1 MKVIF
6 SFAYNGFGTKLPG
19 TILPFKEFLQQQGKI
34 DDGLNNLIRTW
45 IASLQIDL
53 GGVVGASVGGAVEA
67 EADDENSAIDAE
79 LNRVTATAIAPLIA
93 AVGRGLETVA
103 NLI

>member
-34 DDGLNNLIRTW
+34 DDGLNNLTRTW

-53 GGVVGASVGGAVEA
+53 GGVVGAAVGGAVEA
-67 EADDENSAIDAE
+67 EADDED
-79 LNRVTATAIAPLIA
+79 A
-93 AVGRGLETVA
+93 AVGAELDGVA
-103 NLI
+103 AAAVAPLVAPGNVDRIAFI